1 MATYA
6 CMVLCTRRVKLVY
19 LEYEIVCPTF
29 GLRKLGGKSDE
40 VIVSE
45 LEFAALVLLGPWNKK
60 EYDSFIAVCG
70 C

>member
-1 MATYA
+1 
-6 CMVLCTRRVKLVY
+6 MVLCTRRVKLVY

-29 GLRKLGGKSDE
+29 GLSKLGGKSDE